1 MVLLVVVVEVAI
13 GTRAVLVGVA
23 DQDGRTG
30 TTGEVE
36 AAAAGVGMAPQ
47 GGADTT
53 GETVAEAGATIMAEA
68 GATTMA
74 EAGAT
79 TMVEE
84 GDFTM
89 TGAAEGEDGR
99 MVHRITSGHRI
110 MSGHRIT

>member
-30 TTGEVE
+30 TTGGVE

-53 GETVAEAGATIMAEA
+53 GETVAEAGAT
-68 GATTMA
+68 
-74 EAGAT
+74 
-79 TMVEE
+79 TMVEG

>member
-30 TTGEVE
+30 TTGGVE

-68 GATTMA
+68 GATI
-74 EAGAT
+74 
-79 TMVEE
+79 MVEG